1 MVSPP
6 MTPPTILLAVAIVVV
21 CAPVWGTLAFQVT
34 APPPSTSSWMSRS
47 STTMTTMTT
56 MTTPPMT
63 RLFSSTEQEVN
74 TDAWEEDSDPRSNV
88 ERFLD
93 KKFPAFYQLLGK
105 NDEVWKTL
113 NTDSTESS
121 TGYTLFAPNAQAFQ
135 NLGEK
140 KRNQLEDPRN
150 LEIAQK
156 IGLYHV
162 VPTEAVTN
170 QRLRTEDW
178 TVPKPKDGGPRPIT
192 VSGIQTL
199 AGEVPVGRSK
209 SGGFLGFGAKEDGDA
224 VVGPNARILQSY
236 VIGENIIH
244 EMDSLVSPELLWRYC
259 DQLRIL

>member
-1 MVSPP
+1 MFSRNN
-6 MTPPTILLAVAIVVV
+6 TILLVVLS
-21 CAPVWGTLAFQVT
+21 APALFASAFQV
-34 APPPSTSSWMSRS
+34 APTPSLISRPSTLSAA
-47 STTMTTMTT
+47 T
-56 MTTPPMT
+56 TTPT
-63 RLFSSTEQEVN
+63 TLFSTEQEVN
-74 TDAWEEDSDPRSNV
+74 TDAWEEDSDARSNV

-93 KKFPAFYQLLGK
+93 KKFPAFYNLLGK
-105 NDEVWKTL
+105 NDDVWKTL
-113 NTDSTESS
+113 GDAESS
-121 TGYTLFAPNAQAFQ
+121 GYTLFAPNAKAFED
-135 NLGEK
+135 LGDK
-140 KRNQLEDPRN
+140 KLNQLDDPRN

-178 TVPKPKDGGPRPIT
+178 TVPKPKEGPRPIT
-192 VSGIQTL
+192 VSGIETL

-236 VIGENIIH
+236 VIGDNIVH